1 MACVKYLSSI
11 IEKELIPAVWKVLM
25 TLLIKS
31 VLNNNLQHPI
41 RRVGIIPPENLD
53 GKILFILYELP

>member
-11 IEKELIPAVWKVLM
+11 IEKELIPAVWKVFLI
-25 TLLIKS
+25 LLINS
-31 VLNNNLQHPI
+31 VLENNLLHPI